1 MFIFE
6 LISVNKICSYTGE
19 LRLKSN
25 ALFLGIQP
33 SLKHTG
39 WDVIFE
45 LKAGC
50 LPKEVDVGEVT
61 SLQMVEGQKTES
73 LMLGNFSLG
82 EGGKDFS
89 QSFRTGASGHL
100 MPGFQ
105 TETEYSS
112 AQKLGAF

>member
-1 MFIFE
+1 M
-6 LISVNKICSYTGE
+6 LT
-19 LRLKSN
+19 
-25 ALFLGIQP
+25 
-33 SLKHTG
+33 
-39 WDVIFE
+39 
-45 LKAGC
+45 
-50 LPKEVDVGEVT
+50 KEVDVGEVT
-61 SLQMVEGQKTES
+61 SLQMVEGQKIES